1 MTIEKRLIA
10 AALVACV
17 ASLVSSPLLAQE
29 SKGKILIVL
38 SSEHVLPL
46 KDGKTFETGYYLN
59 ELTVPA
65 QKFAEAGY
73 ELVFA
78 DPKGNVPAVDQSS
91 ISTDYFGG
99 SQEAL
104 ESAQR
109 FQGTLTGLSH
119 PLTLREVAH
128 QDLRQYKAIFV
139 PGGPAPM
146 IDLMANDDL
155 GSILRYF
162 HAHHRTTVLLCHGP
176 IALLSATRA
185 PAANQ
190 AALRAGNLQQA
201 RSLAASWPYRGYK
214 MTVFSDE
221 EESIAAKNV
230 FHAEPLFT
238 PQQGLET
245 AGGKVSVV
253 AGWKSNVLQDR
264 ELITGQNP
272 ASDAALADL
281 TLQTLSTQN

>member
-1 MTIEKRLIA
+1 MTIGKRIISAALAALIA
-10 AALVACV
+10 
-17 ASLVSSPLLAQE
+17 SFVSSPLLAQQ

-78 DPKGNVPAVDQSS
+78 NPKGNVPAVDQSS
-91 ISTDYFGG
+91 VTTDYFGG
-99 SQEAL
+99 SKDAL

-109 FQGTLTGLSH
+109 FQGTLTGLAH
-119 PLTLREVAH
+119 PLTLNEVAH
-128 QDLRQYKAIFV
+128 QDLSQYKAIFV

-146 IDLMANDDL
+146 IDLMANNDL

-162 HAHHRTTVLLCHGP
+162 HADHRTTVLLCHGP
-176 IALLSATRA
+176 VALLSATRD
-185 PAANQ
+185 PASNQ
-190 AALRAGNLQQA
+190 AALQAGNVGQA
-201 RSLAASWPYRGYK
+201 RSLAAKWPYRGYR

-230 FHAEPLFT
+230 FHADPLFT

-245 AGGKVSVV
+245 AGGKVSTV
-253 AGWKSNVLQDR
+253 AGWKSNVVQDR

-281 TLQTLSTQN
+281 TLQTLSAWK

>member
-119 PLTLREVAH
+119 PLTS
-128 QDLRQYKAIFV
+128 
-139 PGGPAPM
+139 GPAP
-146 IDLMANDDL
+146 I
-155 GSILRYF
+155 
-162 HAHHRTTVLLCHGP
+162 
-176 IALLSATRA
+176 
-185 PAANQ
+185 Q
-190 AALRAGNLQQA
+190 
-201 RSLAASWPYRGYK
+201 
-214 MTVFSDE
+214 SD
-221 EESIAAKNV
+221 IC
-230 FHAEPLFT
+230 
-238 PQQGLET
+238 
-245 AGGKVSVV
+245 
-253 AGWKSNVLQDR
+253 AGWTRPDDRSHGERRPRFHSPVLSRPSPNDGTFVPRSDR
-264 ELITGQNP
+264 AVVRNACPGCEP
-272 ASDAALADL
+272 SSVASR
-281 TLQTLSTQN
+281 